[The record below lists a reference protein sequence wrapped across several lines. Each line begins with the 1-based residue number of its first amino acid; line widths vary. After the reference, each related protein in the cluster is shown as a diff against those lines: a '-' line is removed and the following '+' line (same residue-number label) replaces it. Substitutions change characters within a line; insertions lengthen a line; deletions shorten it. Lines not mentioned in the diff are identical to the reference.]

1 MMKFVAPMD
10 TWEMVGWVDC
20 WVSAL
25 CSFVAPM
32 DTWEMVGGNL
42 PPIRVRARSFDE
54 ALKKARLRNPGYCAG
69 WVVEEG

>member
-1 MMKFVAPMD
+1 MK
-10 TWEMVGWVDC
+10 
-20 WVSAL
+20 
-25 CSFVAPM
+25 FVAPM

-69 WVVEEG
+69 WLQRRNEGCLTRSL

>member
-1 MMKFVAPMD
+1 MMK
-10 TWEMVGWVDC
+10 
-20 WVSAL
+20 
-25 CSFVAPM
+25 FVAPM

-54 ALKKARLRNPGYCAG
+54 ALKKARLRDPGYCAG